1 MKSHYQTVSAA
12 QLDKKIHAGVVKEVD
27 AYKDEIYALVEWDC
41 FCQALACCFVTLEQM
56 GWRKKRLSDFKEKL
70 DDMCHV
76 MYTGIMGRKIT
87 AADALQHIK
96 EAYGIDLKDSQYLEE
111 YEQDMKREKE

>member
-1 MKSHYQTVSAA
+1 
-12 QLDKKIHAGVVKEVD
+12 
-27 AYKDEIYALVEWDC
+27 
-41 FCQALACCFVTLEQM
+41 
-56 GWRKKRLSDFKEKL
+56 
-70 DDMCHV
+70 MCHV

-111 YEQDMKREKE
+111 YEEDMKREKE